1 MSSLYLLEQGIWVGK
16 DGEQLA
22 IHRKRE
28 VVRQIPLP
36 LIDRIFVFG
45 RIHLSIEVLRTCLRR
60 RIPLALL
67 SRQGWLYG
75 TLSPPQQGRLHLRR
89 AQQRVQEESERSL
102 RLAQSLVEA
111 KIHNQRVLL
120 QRLNRRRPIA
130 ENEFAVDVLRYLE
143 SRVPQ
148 TSNIAALL
156 GNEGAA
162 AAQFY
167 PAYGRQLQD
176 SEFRLVERI
185 RRPPT
190 NPANAVLSFGYSLL
204 WNHVRAVVELHG
216 CDPYLGHLHVP
227 RDDHLA
233 LISDLIE
240 PFRTPIIDSLVL
252 TMVNRRMFTSED
264 FEYANGACF
273 LADSGRR
280 KFVTQFQQIMGE
292 TIQLPNGRDGVRW
305 KLIDQG
311 VENYKTALQ
320 NPELPFN
327 VYRIR

>member
-1 MSSLYLLEQGIWVGK
+1 MTSLYLLEQGVWVGK

-22 IHRKRE
+22 VYRKRD
-28 VVRQIPLP
+28 VIRRVPLP
-36 LIDRIFVFG
+36 LIDRVFVFG
-45 RIHLSIEVLRTCLRR
+45 RIHLSIEVMRVCLRR

-75 TLSPPQQGRLHLRR
+75 TLSPPQEGRLRLRR
-89 AQQRVQEESERSL
+89 AQQQVQEDLGRGL
-102 RLAQSLVEA
+102 DFARVLVAA

-120 QRLNRRRPIA
+120 QRLNRRRPDV
-130 ENEFAVDVLRYLE
+130 ENEFAVNVLRYLE
-143 SRVPQ
+143 SRAPQ
-148 TSNIAALL
+148 ALDIAALL
-156 GNEGAA
+156 GVEGAA
-162 AAQFY
+162 AAQYF
-167 PAYGRQLQD
+167 PALGRQLQD
-176 SEFRLVERI
+176 SQFRLVERV

-204 WNHVRAVVELHG
+204 WNHIRAVVELHG
-216 CDPYLGHLHVP
+216 LDSYLGHLHVP

-240 PFRTPIIDSLVL
+240 PFRTPIVDSLVL
-252 TMVNRRMFTSED
+252 TMVNRRMFAAED

-273 LADSGRR
+273 LADPGRR
-280 KFVTQFQQIMGE
+280 KFVTQFEQIMGE

-305 KLIDQG
+305 ELIDQC
-311 VENYKTALQ
+311 VESYKAALL
-320 NPELPFN
+320 NPDVPFD